1 MWISK
6 RPSYVQLPVIFY
18 YRYYF
23 FFLVD
28 QFKKLYFN
36 RRVSQSARHVYNC
49 LSRLFLIL
57 FLSFWFLSIWS
68 ISLKDYIRT
77 HVYLNAPIMFYI
89 YPSFLISDTI
99 FTLFV
104 DPSKKLYLNSHLSQT
119 TRHVLQIAVIFYFRC
134 DFYPPHRLV
143 KDIIFV
149 PTSVSKRPPCF
160 IYTCQFLYPIQF
172 LSFSPIS

>member
-1 MWISK
+1 MFSY
-6 RPSYVQLPVIFY
+6 PSYFITDTIFSFSSISLKKYISTDVYLKAPVMFIT
-18 YRYYF
+18 
-23 FFLVD
+23 
-28 QFKKLYFN
+28 
-36 RRVSQSARHVYNC
+36 ACHVYNC

-57 FLSFWFLSIWS
+57 FLSFLFLSFLS

-104 DPSKKLYLNSHLSQT
+104 DPLKKLYLNSHLSQT